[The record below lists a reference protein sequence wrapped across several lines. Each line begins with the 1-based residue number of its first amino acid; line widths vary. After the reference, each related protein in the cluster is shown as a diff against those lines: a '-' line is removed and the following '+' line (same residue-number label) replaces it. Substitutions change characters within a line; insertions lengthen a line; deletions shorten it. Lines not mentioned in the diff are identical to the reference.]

1 MARILETWL
10 GCCLLVSAFGMVPP
24 PENIRVNSVNFKSLL
39 QWDTPALPQGNLTF
53 TVQFLSYQK
62 FQDMC
67 TNTKKTE
74 CNFSSLSKYGEHTLR
89 VRTESE
95 GNHSI
100 WVNVTFC
107 PVEETLIGP
116 VGMQVNALSESLYI
130 HLSSPQVEN
139 EPEGWTL
146 KSVYSA
152 WAYHVLYWKNGS
164 DGKIPLM
171 SQHDSLV
178 LQNLEP
184 WTTYCVQAQA
194 FVSDRNKTG
203 KWNEPVCEQTAEDG
217 TLPSWLIPLLVF
229 GASFCVALLLFCCVV
244 LLWGVYRKTKYA
256 LWPRS
261 VLPQHLTE
269 FWSHPHHNTLLFF
282 PLSEESEVFDKLSV
296 VTQLCPASKQG
307 VGDSGHQAA
316 PEGADSG
323 EHHSPLLPTP
333 ASESYWT
340 GREAEAT

>member
-217 TLPSWLIPLLVF
+217 EEDGACRHPPLLAHPPAGLRGIVLR
-229 GASFCVALLLFCCVV
+229 GLAALLLRGAAVGRLQEDQVCPLAQECAPSAPDGV
-244 LLWGVYRKTKYA
+244 LES
-256 LWPRS
+256 PS
-261 VLPQHLTE
+261 SQHT
-269 FWSHPHHNTLLFF
+269 
-282 PLSEESEVFDKLSV
+282 
-296 VTQLCPASKQG
+296 
-307 VGDSGHQAA
+307 
-316 PEGADSG
+316 
-323 EHHSPLLPTP
+323 PLLPTV
-333 ASESYWT
+333 
-340 GREAEAT
+340 